1 MNKNPEDKFIFND
14 NGDFFKI
21 SQKGGL
27 LKISLKLKSE
37 PGSRNIGDVKLDD
50 KTLLLKRN
58 KAKHLF
64 KKNNSYGFNEYLIEN
79 GKTFDKI
86 MLADDDAVYLF
97 PKELVKEKGNYLYFK
112 QEGFEKQ
119 IFLALDEIK
128 KHQIIPLI

>member
-1 MNKNPEDKFIFND
+1 MNPEDKFIFND
-14 NGDFFKI
+14 SGDFFKI

-37 PGSRNIGDVKLDD
+37 SGSRNIGEVKLDD

-64 KKNNSYGFNEYLIEN
+64 KKNNSYGFNEYLIQN

-128 KHQIIPLI
+128 KHQIHPLI

>member
-37 PGSRNIGDVKLDD
+37 PGSRNIGEVKLDD

>member
-1 MNKNPEDKFIFND
+1 MSKNPEDKFIFND

-37 PGSRNIGDVKLDD
+37 PGSRNIGEVKLDD

-97 PKELVKEKGNYLYFK
+97 PKTLVKEKGNYLYFK